1 MIATISNP
9 KKEDSDLRD
18 GFIFYESFRSA
29 MKELPVE
36 TQALLYNALADYALY
51 DIVPEFG
58 DDGIARGFFALM
70 RPQIDANNR
79 KRDAGARGG
88 RPAISADD
96 DGCEA
101 PQETKE
107 EPNANQSETIAK
119 PYDNQTTTMTEAKEK
134 ENGKAKANA
143 NANAKG
149 NAKSASVD
157 KPRSFAIPTV
167 EEIRA
172 FCVERG
178 NGIDPQQFYDYYEAK
193 GWLIGSQ
200 PMKNWQ
206 AAVRS
211 WEGREPARAPNA
223 AGACTRK
230 DVRPQIEQ
238 HARTDQDLAH
248 LLVDLD
254 GEMEMRNL
262 INTE

>member
-1 MIATISNP
+1 M
-9 KKEDSDLRD
+9 RD

-29 MKELPVE
+29 MKELPAE
-36 TQALLYNALADYALY
+36 TQVLLYNALADYALY
-51 DIVPEFG
+51 DSVPEFG

-79 KRDAGARGG
+79 RRDAGARGG
-88 RPAISADD
+88 RPAKSADD

-101 PQETKE
+101 PQETCE
-107 EPNANQSETIAK
+107 EPNVNLSETIAK
-119 PYDNQTTTMTEAKEK
+119 PCDNQTVTKAEPKEK
-134 ENGKAKANA
+134 EKGNSKANANANA

-149 NAKSASVD
+149 NARSASVD
-157 KPRSFAIPTV
+157 KPRCFAIPTV

-178 NGIDPQQFYDYYEAK
+178 NGIDPQRFYNYYEAK

-223 AGACTRK
+223 IGAYAK
-230 DVRPQIEQ
+230 KAARPQIEQ

-254 GEMEMRNL
+254 GEIILE
-262 INTE
+262 NT